1 MQPTQFPMPGQNKN
15 PLSNWMRQPKIYI
28 KLPSQGN
35 FWPAKSVD
43 IPENGEFPVFSMTAR
58 DELMFKT
65 PDALLNGQAVV
76 DVIQSCM
83 PNIKNAWDCPTIDL
97 DTILIAIRLA
107 TYGEKMVI
115 KHKIPVTAE
124 EVEYDVDLRVLL
136 DQQASNTWLNQVTI
150 GDDLVVFVRPLT
162 YKHMTQTSLKSFET
176 SRIMNMVNDESISDE
191 KKLEMFNNSFSNLTK
206 ITVDLM
212 AESIYKIVT
221 VDNEVTDKTFIKEF
235 VNNSDKRVF
244 DLINEHL
251 AELKKNNDLKPLV
264 CSTSEEQQELGAPA
278 TYEVPISFNQSDFFA

>member
-1 MQPTQFPMPGQNKN
+1 
-15 PLSNWMRQPKIYI
+15 
-28 KLPSQGN
+28 
-35 FWPAKSVD
+35 
-43 IPENGEFPVFSMTAR
+43 
-58 DELMFKT
+58 
-65 PDALLNGQAVV
+65 
-76 DVIQSCM
+76 
-83 PNIKNAWDCPTIDL
+83 
-97 DTILIAIRLA
+97 
-107 TYGEKMVI
+107 
-115 KHKIPVTAE
+115 
-124 EVEYDVDLRVLL
+124 
-136 DQQASNTWLNQVTI
+136 
-150 GDDLVVFVRPLT
+150 
-162 YKHMTQTSLKSFET
+162 MTQTSLKSFET